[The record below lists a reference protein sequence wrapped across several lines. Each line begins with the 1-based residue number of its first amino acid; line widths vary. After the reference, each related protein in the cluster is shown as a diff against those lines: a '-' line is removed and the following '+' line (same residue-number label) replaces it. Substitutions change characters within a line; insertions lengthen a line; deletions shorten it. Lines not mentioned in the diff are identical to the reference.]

1 MVSYIVKNKYFASF
15 QISGGSYNPSK
26 ITLRLINKFEKCNTS
41 FTESL
46 VADFIQFSGA
56 TAKFLFL
63 QRRFG
68 TRLCVHSIS

>member
-1 MVSYIVKNKYFASF
+1 MVSYTVKNKYFASF
-15 QISGGSYNPSK
+15 EISGGSYNPSK
-26 ITLRLINKFEKCNTS
+26 ITLRLINKFEIM
-41 FTESL
+41 ESL

-68 TRLCVHSIS
+68 TRLY